1 MGDFKVAFSTNM
13 PFGDPDYRSIYID
26 VTGEA
31 EASSADREGNG
42 NDVAFVQN
50 LITET
55 LQEQIF
61 KLDDGMT
68 SYKELPSKSQT
79 FGQEVAAALG
89 AKNIILKSF
98 AITSIA
104 PDAKSQERISN
115 LDKTKAF
122 TAMSPQDQMKMM
134 EEANKRAQEELS
146 KLSADQRKQAE
157 EQAKKIMAAQAAD
170 MQKIMEQVNQMKVA
184 AGSTAAAAASQP
196 AAPAPAPAT
205 APAPSPFGKRKFCS
219 KCGAPIGNGR
229 FCGQCGNQF

>member
-1 MGDFKVAFSTNM
+1 MGNFKVAFSKNM
-13 PFGDPDYRSIYID
+13 PFGDADYRSIYID

-31 EASSADREGNG
+31 EVSCADREGNE
-42 NDVAFVQN
+42 NDVSFVQN
-50 LITET
+50 LIAET

-89 AKNIILKSF
+89 AKNIKLKSF

-122 TAMSPQDQMKMM
+122 NAMSPAEQMKMM

-146 KLSADQRKQAE
+146 KMSADQRRQAE

-184 AGSTAAAAASQP
+184 AGGTATAAAASKP
-196 AAPAPAPAT
+196 AAPAPAQ
-205 APAPSPFGKRKFCS
+205 SPFGKRKFCS
-219 KCGAPIGNGR
+219 KCGAPIGNGK
-229 FCGQCGNQF
+229 FCGQCGNPL